1 MFLLDGTTFHSG
13 LAFKFG
19 SNQHTISKERLDKLK
34 KQLEFVEVVIVDEM
48 SMVSADDL
56 YHLHKR
62 LQDVFDS
69 KDDFGGRAVILLRDL
84 LQLTSVQGEQIFK
97 KPKLS
102 KNRVLKSMTD
112 NKSRPIGDL
121 WNKCQVV
128 YMKTNF

>member
-1 MFLLDGTTFHSG
+1 MCFKIFLLGGTTFHSG

-69 KDDFGGRAVILLRDL
+69 KDDLVEG
-84 LQLTSVQGEQIFK
+84 Q
-97 KPKLS
+97 
-102 KNRVLKSMTD
+102 
-112 NKSRPIGDL
+112 
-121 WNKCQVV
+121 
-128 YMKTNF
+128 